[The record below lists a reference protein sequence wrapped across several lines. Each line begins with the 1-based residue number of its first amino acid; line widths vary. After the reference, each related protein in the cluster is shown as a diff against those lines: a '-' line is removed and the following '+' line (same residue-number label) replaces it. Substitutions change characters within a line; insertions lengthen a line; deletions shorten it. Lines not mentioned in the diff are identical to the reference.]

1 MRLDSRWFGHE
12 PCGHCGTTS
21 VRKEKV
27 TEMKYLIYVV
37 LKVHDDLHKSPKGQ
51 KASSSPPLEAETFIK
66 NTPKP
71 AFV

>member
-1 MRLDSRWFGHE
+1 MWSLLGS
-12 PCGHCGTTS
+12 TS

-66 NTPKP
+66 THLNLRLYEPSRTEM
-71 AFV
+71 

>member
-1 MRLDSRWFGHE
+1 MWSLLGS
-12 PCGHCGTTS
+12 TS

-66 NTPKP
+66 KTHLNLRLNEPSRTEM
-71 AFV
+71 